1 MPEITRKLITS
12 ETMQVIETY
21 EDSQF
26 LMVRQQND
34 LSQPELYVLEEM
46 RSAPRLKTIMVI
58 TAEQSIP
65 LSSTA
70 LSHFLGTFK
79 MRGNPD
85 TFCVFEIDGVD
96 IYEQQ

>member
-1 MPEITRKLITS
+1 MPEISRKLITS

-46 RSAPRLKTIMVI
+46 KSAPRLKTIMVI

-70 LSHFLGTFK
+70 LSDFLGTFK